1 MTMGESD
8 VDKKIGIVT
17 IVDYNNYGNRLQN
30 YASQQVLKKMG
41 YEAVTLKNEVAVSK
55 QDKSLFE
62 KIRDKKVSK
71 LPAALIKK
79 IQYELNKEFHS
90 LRRECFIGFTNENIA
105 ESDYLIS
112 ADRIPADLS
121 DRFDYFVTGSD
132 QVWNPRY
139 RLGSSFDFLTF
150 ADKAKRVALS
160 PSFGIS
166 EIPEKFRPS
175 YKEWISDFKA
185 LSVREESGAKIIKEL
200 TGRDAEVLVDPT
212 LLLDKEE
219 WLEIAK
225 ESPVKPKAQYLLTYF
240 LGNIRK
246 EDRAWIDKV
255 AKQNHLEVVNL
266 ADPKDRDC
274 FITGPS
280 EFIDYIASASIVCT
294 DSFHG
299 SIFSILMET
308 PFVVFE
314 RTENSKIQIG
324 SRMVT
329 LLKTMRLE
337 DRHFNAVSK
346 QEDVFQMEFAHTA
359 EIISKEKKRV
369 EDYLTKAFL

>member
-1 MTMGESD
+1 MGESD

-30 YASQQVLKKMG
+30 YATQQVLKKFG
-41 YEAVTLKNEVAVSK
+41 YEAVTLKNEVVTSR

-62 KIRDKKVSK
+62 KIRDKKVTK
-71 LPAALIKK
+71 LPAAVIKK
-79 IQYELNKEFHS
+79 IQYEKNKEIHD
-90 LRRECFIGFTNENIA
+90 LRRECFIGFTNKNIA
-105 ESDYLIS
+105 ESDYMIS
-112 ADRIPADLS
+112 ENRIPADLS
-121 DRFDYFVTGSD
+121 DRFAYFVTGSD

-139 RLGSSFDFLTF
+139 RYGSSIDFLTF
-150 ADKAKRVALS
+150 ADKEKRVALS

-166 EIPEKFRPS
+166 EIPVKFQPR
-175 YKEWISDFKA
+175 YTEWLSAFKA
-185 LSVREESGAKIIKEL
+185 LSVREEAGANIIKEL

-212 LLLDKEE
+212 LLLDKQE
-219 WLEIAK
+219 WLEIAHEAK
-225 ESPVKPKAQYLLTYF
+225 GKPKGKYLLTYF
-240 LGNIRK
+240 LGNISK
-246 EDRAWIDKV
+246 ADRNWIGQV
-255 AKQNHLEVVNL
+255 AKENHLEVVHL
-266 ADPKDRDC
+266 ADPKDKKS

-280 EFIDYIASASIVCT
+280 EFIDYISSASLVCT

-329 LLKTMRLE
+329 LLKTMHLE
-337 DRHFNAVSK
+337 GRHFNEVSK
-346 QEDVFQMEFAHTA
+346 QADIFQMDFAHTG
-359 EIISKEKKRV
+359 EILSREKKRV
-369 EDYLTKAFL
+369 DDYLTKAFQ